1 MHAKDL
7 KTRSYFT
14 RHLEEV
20 KLVFSFVSSPCYG
33 QDYEK
38 GGIELVTCHFKFQN
52 MFTKI
57 HFLVMDFES
66 GNSKEKEKNET
77 FNISRTKTQREL
89 FRGNKTFFIIF

>member
-7 KTRSYFT
+7 KTRSSFK
-14 RHLEEV
+14 RHPEKV

-38 GGIELVTCHFKFQN
+38 GGMELVTCHFKFQN
-52 MFTKI
+52 TFTKI
-57 HFLVMDFES
+57 HFLVVCFES

-89 FRGNKTFFIIF
+89 FRGNKKHFS